1 MPTRARGDS
10 ALVWTRA
17 AILGTLA
24 LALGSASH
32 VAAGGLLPHPVAVA
46 ALLVLTTGL
55 ASRFLRGPASTLRVV
70 ALVVA
75 GQATVHLGLSALAG
89 HRGDPASPSPPLGTG
104 RTLVADPVMTT
115 STERVGSLREQYDA
129 AVLAVTSDPGP
140 APGTGSSLTLTDLG
154 SHALHHLLDQ
164 GPVMMLGHTLAA
176 VLVGLWLAVGES
188 ALWTV
193 LVLTKAHLGRSA
205 LALPLAAACLAA
217 VRGALAR
224 RQLTPAA
231 RHRHLARVP
240 QQSGHP
246 LDPLRGPPALLAA

>member
-17 AILGTLA
+17 AILGTIA
-24 LALGSASH
+24 LALGSVSH

-46 ALLVLTTGL
+46 TLLVLTAGL

-89 HRGDPASPSPPLGTG
+89 HRGDPASPSWGSG

-129 AVLAVTSDPGP
+129 AVLAVASDPGP
-140 APGTGSSLTLTDLG
+140 APGTGSSLTLTDVG

-164 GPVMMLGHTLAA
+164 GPVMLLGHTLAA

-205 LALPLAAACLAA
+205 LAVPLAAACLAA

-240 QQSGHP
+240 QQSGHR